1 MTDFLWPMILVLNAV
16 VVVLIGVL
24 VLWKI
29 RKDKKGGFPIQDER
43 TSMLNGKAAM
53 GALYISYAFMLSLL
67 LWTIFGT
74 EFLVLPELEV
84 GWALIAVMLVASISN
99 ILLRGYYG
107 RKGEV

>member
-1 MTDFLWPMILVLNAV
+1 MSDFLWPIILVLNAV
-16 VVVLIGVL
+16 VVVLIGIL

-29 RKDKKGGFPIQDER
+29 HKERKSGYPTQDER
-43 TSMLNGKAAM
+43 TLMLNGKAAL
-53 GALYISYAFMLSLL
+53 GAFWISYAFMISLL

-84 GWALIAVMLVASISN
+84 GWAVIAIMLVASISN
-99 ILLRGYYG
+99 LLLRWYYG

>member
-1 MTDFLWPMILVLNAV
+1 MASDMWPIILVLNAV
-16 VVVLIGVL
+16 VVVLMGVL

-29 RKDKKGGFPIQDER
+29 HKERKSGYPTQDER
-43 TSMLNGKAAM
+43 TSMLNGKAAL
-53 GALYISYAFMLSLL
+53 GAFWISYAFMFSLL

-84 GWALIAVMLVASISN
+84 GWAIISILLVASISN
-99 ILLRGYYG
+99 ALLRWYYG

>member
-1 MTDFLWPMILVLNAV
+1 MASDMWPIILVLNAV

-29 RKDKKGGFPIQDER
+29 HKERKSGYPTQDER
-43 TSMLNGKAAM
+43 TSMLNGKAAL
-53 GALYISYAFMLSLL
+53 GAFWISYAFMFSLL

-84 GWALIAVMLVASISN
+84 GWAIISILLVASISN
-99 ILLRGYYG
+99 ALLRWYYG